1 MRELQGASGSL
12 PKEGRRVAG
21 DHPGRGCATTA
32 STMLCSLV
40 LVTESAIPG
49 RVAGH
54 YFILHQR
61 KGGSA

>member
-1 MRELQGASGSL
+1 
-12 PKEGRRVAG
+12 
-21 DHPGRGCATTA
+21 
-32 STMLCSLV
+32 MLCSLV

-61 KGGSA
+61 KVKVESTPPTRPLSAWSYQRLLLVMPPPTHTLC